1 MTGSGETEA
10 RVDAPR
16 KTVLVVDDEEP
27 FLLSLVDALAP
38 HASLFR
44 VVTALSGVEALELVG
59 RVGADLVITDLKMA
73 GMDGLELMR
82 RLQTIQPRLPVIVM
96 TAYNSPQIEREIA
109 ALRPA
114 AVLDKPLDLEALLRT
129 IVRALFPVVTAK
141 VASGAAVVAVALLTF
156 HVAAAPIAG
165 PERAPLCGSAPV
177 EAQSGHGSSGQDWR
191 IATCSDPRA

>member
-1 MTGSGETEA
+1 MSW
-10 RVDAPR
+10 PR

-59 RVGADLVITDLKMA
+59 RLGPDLVITDLKMA

-82 RLQTIQPRLPVIVM
+82 RLQAIQPRLPVIVM
-96 TAYNSPQIEREIA
+96 TAFNSPQIEKEVA
-109 ALRPA
+109 ALRPV

-129 IVRALFPVVTAK
+129 VVRTLFPIVAARTGAGTALVVLAIVT
-141 VASGAAVVAVALLTF
+141 STL
-156 HVAAAPIAG
+156 AAAPVPRPQQPSLGGYVRAG
-165 PERAPLCGSAPV
+165 APGGEGPA
-177 EAQSGHGSSGQDWR
+177 GQDWR